1 MKIPFSSDKNIIFYL
16 MRHSSKS
23 LAVFLLA
30 CLCFVPLNAQRKPD
44 LYRKGWIDFNKN
56 QKKDI
61 YEDPEQPIEKRVDDL
76 LRQMTTEEK
85 AGQLLAEFGWPLYQ
99 RTGDKITLTDEA
111 KKVVVEHGTG
121 TLWGF
126 MRADP
131 WTQKTLKNGLNT
143 HYSVEATN
151 MLQRYCIEQTRLG
164 IPMFLA
170 EECPH
175 GHMAIGTTSFPTGI
189 GQASTWNPDLLRQLG
204 EAQAMEVRKQGGH
217 IGYGPVIDLSRDP
230 RWSRV
235 EENFGEDTYLA
246 GELGKAVVEGMQNNE
261 KYPIIS
267 TVKHFTAY
275 GWTEGGHNGGG
286 AHIGE
291 NEMQELILPPFRK
304 VVEAGLLSLM
314 TSYNEVDGVP
324 CTGNKEMI
332 TDLLKNTWGFKG
344 FVVSDL
350 FSIDG
355 MTGHGVAAN
364 RKHAAEIAFNAGVE
378 SDLGGQA
385 YRNLPALLK
394 EGKITEAQL
403 DEAVRKLLTLK
414 FQWKLFDAPFL
425 DEKEELTKAELQ
437 AHRDLAREV
446 ARQSI
451 TLLKNDNQTL
461 PLKKDIRS
469 IAVIGPNADMPYNML
484 GDYTAPQPEGSVI
497 TVLEGIKQAVGDG
510 TTVNYAKG
518 CAIRDMDAS
527 GMAEAK
533 AAAEKSDAIVL
544 VLGGSSARDFSAEF
558 EATGAAKASKNVL
571 SDMDSGEGNDRCTL
585 DLLGRQNELLE
596 MMAET
601 GKPLVVVLIK
611 GRPLVIND
619 CAAKAD
625 AILDAWYPGC
635 EGGSA
640 IADVLFGDYNPAG
653 RLAISVPKNVGQLP
667 VFYNPKRGANRRDYI
682 EGDAKPLYPFG
693 FGLSYTTF
701 AYDGLRL
708 ETDGERVK
716 VRYNIKNIGKYDAK
730 EVSEVYVRP
739 ISPMVYRPLKE
750 LKGFEK
756 TFVKAGST
764 EIAEVVLERSAF
776 AYWSTV
782 KDCWTVDDGVYE
794 IDVGASAQ
802 DIRLVGK
809 VKVKNGKLSVLG

>member
-1 MKIPFSSDKNIIFYL
+1 MKVITILASSFL
-16 MRHSSKS
+16 G
-23 LAVFLLA
+23 LATVA
-30 CLCFVPLNAQRKPD
+30 SASNQSADIYK
-44 LYRKGWIDFNKN
+44 KGWIDFNKN

-204 EAQAMEVRKQGGH
+204 EAQAIEVRKQGGH

-304 VVEAGLLSLM
+304 VVETGLLSLM

-355 MTGHGVAAN
+355 MTGHGVAAD

-394 EGKITEAQL
+394 EGKITETQL

-484 GDYTAPQPEGSVI
+484 GDYTAPQAEGSVI
-497 TVLEGIKQAVGDG
+497 TVLEGIKQAVGSG

-701 AYDGLRL
+701 SYDKMEVIPTESNVRIRVSVSNKGAV
-708 ETDGERVK
+708 DGDEVVQIYVK
-716 VRYNIKNIGKYDAK
+716 DVVASHSTPAK
-730 EVSEVYVRP
+730 ELKAFKREHIPAETTKIVELTVDKKDLELYQGDGVWKLEPGEFEFMAGGSSDEL
-739 ISPMVYRPLKE
+739 PLKE
-750 LKGFEK
+750 TITL
-756 TFVKAGST
+756 
-764 EIAEVVLERSAF
+764 
-776 AYWSTV
+776 
-782 KDCWTVDDGVYE
+782 
-794 IDVGASAQ
+794 
-802 DIRLVGK
+802 
-809 VKVKNGKLSVLG
+809 